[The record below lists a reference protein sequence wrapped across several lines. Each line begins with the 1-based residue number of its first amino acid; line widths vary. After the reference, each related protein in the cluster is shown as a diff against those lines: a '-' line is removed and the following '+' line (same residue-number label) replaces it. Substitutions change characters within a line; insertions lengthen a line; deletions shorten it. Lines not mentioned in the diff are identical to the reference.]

1 MNESNVVELKAPAE
15 DALGELL
22 KEGARQLLAQAIEAE
37 VAELLIQYAD
47 QTVNGKRAVVR
58 NGYLPERSIQTGLG
72 EVPVKVPK
80 VRDRSGG
87 GIKFNSKLVPPYLK
101 RTKNV
106 EEFIP
111 WLYLKGI
118 STGEMQ
124 PALEALLGEGAKGL
138 SAATVSR
145 LKKCWEADYRQWQ
158 QRDLSRRRYVYVWA
172 DGVYSNVRM
181 DDRLCLLV
189 IVGSDDTGR
198 KEVLAVVDG
207 YRESEASWLEV
218 IEQLESQGLTIPPK
232 LAIGD
237 GALGFW
243 KAIAKKWPQTAQQ
256 RCWVH
261 KTANVLNKVPKS
273 VQPKIKAALHEIWM
287 GETREDAYKAF
298 DSCVKRFEAKYPK
311 AMECLVKDKD
321 KRVFDLVKDFGTS
334 ESPKSTRSST
344 THWCPGRP
352 GHPAFRHNIA
362 SSLRLHTGLPY
373 DWTPRSDAPLGSPLA
388 PSARRVSR
396 VASRLPGTTRL
407 RFALHGGQRSLLA
420 FYDFPAAHWQH
431 IRTTNPIES
440 VFATVRLRTM
450 KTKNCGNRMTTLAMA
465 WKLMETAQN
474 KWRRLRGYKL
484 LAEMLEGVKFK
495 DGERVEDHSQG
506 TAETV
511 VHQI

>member
-80 VRDRSGG
+80 VRDRSDG

-124 PALEALLGEGAKGL
+124 PALEALLGEGATGL

-145 LKKCWEADYRQWQ
+145 LKKSWEADYRQWS

-243 KAIAKKWPQTAQQ
+243 KALAKKWPQTAQQ

-261 KTANVLNKVPKS
+261 TLPAMES
-273 VQPKIKAALHEIWM
+273 
-287 GETREDAYKAF
+287 
-298 DSCVKRFEAKYPK
+298 EAK
-311 AMECLVKDKD
+311 A
-321 KRVFDLVKDFGTS
+321 
-334 ESPKSTRSST
+334 
-344 THWCPGRP
+344 
-352 GHPAFRHNIA
+352 
-362 SSLRLHTGLPY
+362 
-373 DWTPRSDAPLGSPLA
+373 GSP
-388 PSARRVSR
+388 R
-396 VASRLPGTTRL
+396 
-407 RFALHGGQRSLLA
+407 
-420 FYDFPAAHWQH
+420 
-431 IRTTNPIES
+431 
-440 VFATVRLRTM
+440 
-450 KTKNCGNRMTTLAMA
+450 
-465 WKLMETAQN
+465 
-474 KWRRLRGYKL
+474 
-484 LAEMLEGVKFK
+484 
-495 DGERVEDHSQG
+495 
-506 TAETV
+506 
-511 VHQI
+511 